1 MWKAPNRP
9 KYEITQAFN
18 DGIVKIYSVQDE
30 AKPGYKPVQ
39 KLSEKITLRFEE
51 QRLGITRLY
60 QSRQAQNEIEKV
72 IRVPKAGNIS
82 VKDVA
87 VLEGKQY
94 TIDTIQ
100 KVPDVY
106 PPCQDLAL
114 VRIEQEIEVMV

>member
-9 KYEITQAFN
+9 KHEITQSFN
-18 DGIVKIYSVQDE
+18 DGIVKICSVRD
-30 AKPGYKPVQ
+30 AAVPGYKPVQ

-72 IRVPKAGNIS
+72 IRVPKAGDIS
-82 VKDVA
+82 AKDVA

-94 TIDTIQ
+94 IIDTVQ
-100 KVPDVY
+100 KVVDVY
-106 PPCQDLAL
+106 PPCLDLAL
-114 VRIEQEIEVMV
+114 VRIEQEIEVMA

>member
-9 KYEITQAFN
+9 KHEITQSFN
-18 DGIVKIYSVQDE
+18 DGIVKICGVQDD

-106 PPCQDLAL
+106 PPCKDLAL
-114 VRIEQEIEVMV
+114 VRIEQEIEVMA

>member
-1 MWKAPNRP
+1 MWKAPNRS
-9 KYEITQAFN
+9 KHEITQSFN
-18 DGIVKIYSVQDE
+18 DGIVKIYSVQDD

-39 KLSEKITLRFEE
+39 KLSEKIILRFEE

-72 IRVPKAGNIS
+72 IRVPKAGDIS
-82 VKDVA
+82 AKDVA

>member
-1 MWKAPNRP
+1 MWKAPNRS
-9 KYEITQAFN
+9 KHEITQSFN
-18 DGIVKIYSVQDE
+18 DGIVKIYSVQDD

-72 IRVPKAGNIS
+72 IRVPKAGDIS
-82 VKDVA
+82 AKDVA

-100 KVPDVY
+100 KVTDVY

-114 VRIEQEIEVMV
+114 VRIEQEIEVMA

>member
-114 VRIEQEIEVMV
+114 VRIEQEIEVMT

>member
-9 KYEITQAFN
+9 KYEITQSFN
-18 DGIVKIYSVQDE
+18 DGIVKICGAQDD

-87 VLEGKQY
+87 VLEGKRY